1 MTVPIKLAVF
11 GAAGRMG
18 RAVIRLASEGKSF
31 EIVRAIDGS
40 ATGDAG
46 MLAGVGAIGID
57 FTRSA
62 TDLGGAQAVVDFSA
76 PGALPD
82 IAEAAA
88 DAGAV
93 FVSGTTGLDP
103 EGLLALDSASAKVPT
118 LWEPNMS
125 VGVFVLGEL
134 VRKAI
139 AMLGDG
145 FDIEIVEAHHKR
157 KIDAP
162 SGTAKRLAEIA
173 KESRGKASFV
183 HGREGK
189 ATARAKDDIAILA
202 LRGGDVIGDHHVH
215 FLGEGERI
223 ELVHRASTRDLFAA
237 GALRAA
243 GWLVGKPAGRYGLGD
258 VLRS

>member
-1 MTVPIKLAVF
+1 MIKLAVF
-11 GAAGRMG
+11 GAGGRMG
-18 RAVIRLASEGKSF
+18 RAIVRLAAEGKTF
-31 EIVRAIDGS
+31 TVVRAIDGS

-46 MLAGVGAIGID
+46 LVAGTTELDVP

-62 TDLGGAQAVVDFSA
+62 TDLGDAEAVIDFSA

-82 IAEAAA
+82 SAEAAA
-88 DAGAV
+88 AHGAA
-93 FVSGTTGLDP
+93 FVSGTTGLDS
-103 EGLLALDSASAKVPT
+103 EGLLALDACSARVPT

-125 VGVFVLGEL
+125 VGVHVLGEL
-134 VRKAI
+134 LRRAI
-139 AMLGDG
+139 AMLGES

-157 KIDAP
+157 KLDAP

-173 KESRGKASFV
+173 KDARGGGRYV

-189 ATARAKDDIAILA
+189 AAARGKDDIGVLAI
-202 LRGGDVIGDHHVH
+202 RGCDVIGDHHVH
-215 FLGEGERI
+215 LLGEGERI
-223 ELVHRASTRDLFAA
+223 ELVHRASSRELFAA

-243 GWLVGKPAGRYGLGD
+243 AWLVGKPAGRYGLED